1 MNIDDKLSQLFNTDP
16 IPEETAVTVIDN
28 VTGEVVENAEDKIES
43 DYDITRK
50 NLHDLLVTGTDA
62 LDVALTIA
70 KDSENPRAFEVVGN
84 LMKQIADINQ
94 QLMDIHQQKS
104 RLDNSRGVE
113 KQTNI
118 TNNSIFVGSTNELSR
133 MIKSMK

>member
-28 VTGEVVENAEDKIES
+28 ATGEIVENAEDKIES

-50 NLHDLLVTGTDA
+50 NLHDLLVTGTEA

-104 RLDNSRGVE
+104 RLDSSRGVE

>member
-28 VTGEVVENAEDKIES
+28 ATGEIVKNTEDKIES
-43 DYDITRK
+43 DYDVTRK

>member
-28 VTGEVVENAEDKIES
+28 ATGEIVKNTEDKIES

-104 RLDNSRGVE
+104 RLDSSRGVE